1 MTRTPRLTIGVPFF
15 RGLDYLREALAS
27 ACAQSR
33 PDWRLVVFD
42 DRGEPEARVR
52 ALIAS
57 FDDERLAWNGNPA
70 TLGMVANWNQVLD
83 ESPTDLVT
91 LLHADDRLL
100 PDYAATML
108 SFAESQPGA
117 TAMACAAELIDEAGQ
132 PTWTMADAVKTLL
145 VPRSEPWHLRG
156 EEGLRALL
164 RGDFIMCP
172 TLLWRRSALGSR
184 RFAPGWQQVQDLE
197 LLARILLDEDVIS
210 GTHHHAYAYRRHPGS
225 ATAHQSETLVRF
237 EEEMALYERLAGDA
251 DSLGWNRA
259 ARTARRRA
267 IVRLHLA
274 FRAAANLAALRPRAA
289 LRTLRILRRGPQRQR
304 AVR

>member
-1 MTRTPRLTIGVPFF
+1 MTPPPRLTLAVPFF

-33 PDWRLVVFD
+33 GDWRLVVFD

-52 ALIAS
+52 ALVES
-57 FDDERLAWNGNPA
+57 FDDERLAWRGNPA
-70 TLGMVANWNQVLD
+70 TLGMVGNWNRALD
-83 ESPTDLVT
+83 EAPTDLVT

-100 PDYAATML
+100 PDYAETML
-108 SFAESQPGA
+108 TFADLQLGA
-117 TAMACAAELIDEAGQ
+117 TAMACAAELIDEAGRA
-132 PTWTMADAVKTLL
+132 TWTVADAVKALL
-145 VPRSEPWHLRG
+145 VPRDEPWHLRG

-197 LLARILLDEDVIS
+197 LLARLLLDGDAIA
-210 GTHHHAYAYRRHPGS
+210 GTHHRAYAYRRHPGS
-225 ATAHQSETLVRF
+225 ATAEQSSTLVRF
-237 EEEMALYERLAGDA
+237 EEELALYEGLAGDA
-251 DSLGWNRA
+251 DALGWSRA

-274 FRAAANLAALRPRAA
+274 FRAAANLAALRPKAA
-289 LRTLRILRRGPQRQR
+289 LRTLRMLRRGPQQPRPGP
-304 AVR
+304 